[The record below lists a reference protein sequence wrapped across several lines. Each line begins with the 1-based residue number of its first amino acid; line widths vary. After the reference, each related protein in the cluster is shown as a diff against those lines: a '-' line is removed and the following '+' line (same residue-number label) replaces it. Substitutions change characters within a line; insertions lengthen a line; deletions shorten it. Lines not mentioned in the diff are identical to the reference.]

1 MHHTCKKR
9 FKGNKNKNI
18 ISFVES
24 LLSNTFDTAK
34 KIKNEFDILVST
46 DSDKIRKLALKNKF
60 YFLGSRPKFLSGDR
74 VETKDVLKYELK
86 QIEKLKKKI

>member
-1 MHHTCKKR
+1 ME
-9 FKGNKNKNI
+9 N
-18 ISFVES
+18 
-24 LLSNTFDTAK
+24 LLSNTHSDTAK

-74 VETKDVLKYELK
+74 VETKDVLKYRVKTEF
-86 QIEKLKKKI
+86 EKLKKKI